1 MTAPSLIPISN
12 FQSSNARPPR
22 IALAA
27 GELSGD
33 TLGAALI
40 QALRERLP
48 DARFYGIAGP
58 KMIAAGCEAWEHA
71 ESLAVMGL
79 FEVIPHLPRLL
90 RLRRMFIERLLADPP
105 DVYVG
110 VDAKEF
116 NLSVSKRLK
125 AVGLRTVQYVSPQV
139 WAWRQGRVKKIAQAV
154 DLILC
159 LLPFEQQF
167 YDERKVNARFV
178 GHPLADQIPL
188 EVDRQAARRALQLPA
203 TGSCVAVLPGS
214 RQGEVSRLS
223 PDFAATIAWLNKSRP
238 QLSFV
243 APMANATA
251 RSTFGAAL
259 ERAGVRDK
267 VLLVD
272 GQAQEALA
280 ASDAVLL
287 ASGTATLETLLVNR
301 PMVVAYRLG
310 ALTSFLLKELK
321 LMKAPFFSQPNL
333 LAGRGIVPEY
343 FNDDVRADV
352 LGPAIVEQLERSDL
366 AQVRQTFADIHRTLR
381 RDASRQ
387 AAAAIVELLAPLVPS
402 SASAGEG

>member
-1 MTAPSLIPISN
+1 MSAPTPTTS
-12 FQSSNARPPR
+12 PR
-22 IALAA
+22 ALGAPKIALAA

-33 TLGAALI
+33 NLGAALI
-40 QALRERLP
+40 EALRERLP

-90 RLRRMFIERLLADPP
+90 RLRRRFIERLLADAP

-110 VDAKEF
+110 IDAKEF
-116 NLSVSKRLK
+116 NLSVCKRLK
-125 AVGLRTVQYVSPQV
+125 AAGLRTVQYVSPQV

-159 LLPFEQQF
+159 LLPFEKHF
-167 YDERKVNARFV
+167 YDERNVNARFV

-188 EVDRQAARRALQLPA
+188 EVDRQAARERLRLPNA
-203 TGSCVAVLPGS
+203 SVCVAVLPGS
-214 RQGEVSRLS
+214 RQGEVSRLA
-223 PDFAATIAWLNKSRP
+223 PDFAATIAWLAKERP

-243 APMANATA
+243 APMANASA
-251 RSTFGAAL
+251 HATFAAAL

-267 VLLVD
+267 VVLSE
-272 GQAQEALA
+272 GQSQTALA
-280 ASDAVLL
+280 ASNAVLL

-310 ALTSFLLKELK
+310 VPTSFLLKELK
-321 LMKAPFFSQPNL
+321 LVKAPFFSQPNL
-333 LAGRGIVPEY
+333 LAGRRIVPEY

-352 LGPAIVEQLERSDL
+352 LGPAILQQLDRPDL
-366 AQVRQTFADIHRTLR
+366 AQMQQTFAEIHRTLR
-381 RDASRQ
+381 RDASHR
-387 AAAAIVELLAPLVPS
+387 AAAAIVESLGESGVPNS
-402 SASAGEG
+402 EERVR